1 MSEPENPAERTQQL
15 PPFTQRLS
23 DSGQLPPVGGH
34 HPGQYPGQFPGQHQ
48 QPGPGYPQSGG
59 QPQLPHN
66 GYLPQ
71 PGGLD
76 QFFGPA
82 AQAPTQRTRPAPAKR
97 NRGLVLTLQILGL
110 AVVALLAGS
119 LWVACSPTATTAKKA
134 TTTAPTGPAS
144 ASAFTYQEQAQ
155 QHDIDC
161 KANSYGKVSDSFAT
175 QPCQGLTRWLYTTT
189 SQSGDKIVVALSK
202 VQMADPASAAALQ
215 TLSAQEGTG
224 NIGYLVHNG
233 FAVPAGPN
241 RLGKDSGYASN
252 VQGTIVTIA
261 ESAFLETDRSD
272 PTLLKQVSSDAIT
285 SQGK

>member
-15 PPFTQRLS
+15 PPFHQRLS
-23 DSGQLPPVGGH
+23 DSGQLPSVAGH
-34 HPGQYPGQFPGQHQ
+34 HPGQYPGQHQ
-48 QPGPGYPQSGG
+48 QPGPGYPPPGG
-59 QPQLPHN
+59 QPPPQG
-66 GYLPQ
+66 GYPPP

-82 AQAPTQRTRPAPAKR
+82 SQAPTQRTRPAPAKR

-119 LWVACSPTATTAKKA
+119 LWVACSPTAAHTTKA
-134 TTTAPTGPAS
+134 TTTAPSGPPT
-144 ASAFTYQEQAQ
+144 ASAFAYQEQGQ
-155 QHDIDC
+155 QHDTDC
-161 KANSYGKVSDSFAT
+161 KANSYGKVSDSFAA

-189 SQSGDKIVVALSK
+189 SQSGEKIVVALSK
-202 VQMADPASAAALQ
+202 VQMADAAAATNLQ

-241 RLGKDSGYASN
+241 RLGKDSGYASA
-252 VQGTIVTIA
+252 VQGSTVVIA